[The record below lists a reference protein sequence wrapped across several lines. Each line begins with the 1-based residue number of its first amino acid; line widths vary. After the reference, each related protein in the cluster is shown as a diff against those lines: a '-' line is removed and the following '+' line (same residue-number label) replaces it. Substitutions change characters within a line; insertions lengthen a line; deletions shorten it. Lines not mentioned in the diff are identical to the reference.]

1 MKRTSPVWAVLLT
14 ACLLAM
20 TAGCS
25 SSNST
30 TAKNDDD
37 EEVETGYGTQ
47 KKGDVTGAI
56 STVNAED
63 TETDAPPARVADLL
77 KGRVSGVD
85 VTEAPGGGI
94 RVRIRGSQSITGR
107 DDPLYVVDDMPV
119 TPDPGGTLSF
129 LNPRDIES
137 ITVLK
142 DASTTAIYGSRGAN
156 GVIVI
161 KTKRGKK

>member
-1 MKRTSPVWAVLLT
+1 MKRTSRFLALLLS
-14 ACLLAM
+14 ACLLGTM
-20 TAGCS
+20 TGCA

-37 EEVETGYGTQ
+37 EIVDTGYGQQ
-47 KKGDVTGAI
+47 KKGDTTG
-56 STVNAED
+56 SVETVNAED
-63 TETDAPPARVADLL
+63 TETDAPPARVSDLL
-77 KGRVSGVD
+77 KGRVSGVE

-94 RVRIRGSQSITGR
+94 RVRIRGAQSITGSN
-107 DDPLYVVDDMPV
+107 DPLYVVDDLPIQA
-119 TPDPGGTLSF
+119 DPGGTISF

-142 DASTTAIYGSRGAN
+142 DASATALYGSRGAN

-161 KTKRGKK
+161 TTKRGKK